1 LGEERKNWS
10 FPMRVKKKEKRKREE
25 FQKKNKRKTQTFST
39 AFSKTTEIGG
49 FLGELA
55 KL

>member
-1 LGEERKNWS
+1 MGEEEKLEFSDARE
-10 FPMRVKKKEKRKREE
+10 KKEKRKREE
-25 FQKKNKRKTQTFST
+25 FQKKNKRKTQKFST
-39 AFSKTTEIGG
+39 AFSKTPEIGG